1 MIKNTLLKASAILLA
16 LAFSLITV
24 ADMYLKTLGDIS
36 DTPAPQHITQATDTL
51 THFKKK
57 NGALRIMSYNL
68 LADTLGFEGERAQ
81 LRADGVCKIL
91 KNLAPDGVCLQEASR
106 NWFACVMNNTGY
118 RFVHP
123 IRTGLFAT
131 MTAIAYNPEALLLIK
146 SGEKVFEHGGNSS
159 LRRAVWAMFEIK
171 SENEFFILVST
182 HFDLEK
188 TDNFPLES
196 ATQLLQATEVVKLC
210 LELNAREKC
219 PVVLGGDFNVKKAT
233 KKTPSPVYDIINGFF
248 PDAEASAHSRNYL
261 TTEKNGN
268 PVDHIFHT
276 DTLKAEKYYNFNHK
290 SLEELSD
297 HYPIMADFR
306 VKGDI

>member
-1 MIKNTLLKASAILLA
+1 MIKKTLMKTAAILLA
-16 LAFSLITV
+16 LAFSLLTA

-36 DTPAPQHITQATDTL
+36 DTPAPQHVTQTIEAL
-51 THFKKK
+51 TQFRKKS
-57 NGALRIMSYNL
+57 GTLRIMSYNL
-68 LADTLGFEGERAQ
+68 LADTIGFEGENAT
-81 LRADGVCKIL
+81 LRADGVCRIL
-91 KNLAPDGVCLQEASR
+91 KSLSPDAVCLQEVSR

-182 HFDLEK
+182 HFDLKK
-188 TDNFPLES
+188 TDNSPLEN
-196 ATQLLQATEVVKLC
+196 ATQLLQATELVKLC
-210 LELNAREKC
+210 LDLNAREKC
-219 PVVLGGDFNVKKAT
+219 PVILGGDFNVKKAT
-233 KKTPSPVYDIINGFF
+233 KKNPSPVYDIINGFF
-248 PDAEASAHSRNYL
+248 PNAETSSHSRNYL
-261 TTEKNGN
+261 TTEKSGN

-276 DTLKAEKYYNFNHK
+276 DTLKAEKYYNFNHRH
-290 SLEELSD
+290 LEELSD
-297 HYPIMADFR
+297 HPPIMADFSF
-306 VKGDI
+306 IQQ